1 MVFHISQRTK
11 IALFIIAVIVI
22 GSGLF
27 FARGVF
33 TTRSVPPEF
42 SDARLK
48 GAEIAQTIVDL
59 ANRSREKLAK
69 IETADQDG
77 RYGEAVQFVGQAL
90 DENRKARDAAVKLSV
105 ELEHMTQVIPGI
117 RPASARLLA
126 IDAINSEL
134 TLVSHL
140 ITHNDY
146 LFQLFEVL
154 NEKFSGRRTGTDGKV
169 KDLITNINAEIRA
182 INELYGKFADSM
194 VQFDALTQ

>member
-182 INELYGKFADSM
+182 INELNGKFADSM